1 MIPLTP
7 AFLSYLRADGIILPP
22 DNPLPQPSWSDRD
35 SGVFSSAEPDSE
47 DEDEEDP
54 SSQWQEVHQAIKN
67 VIAELGGKVV
77 PKLNWSAPKDATWI
91 SMSNSMECREP
102 NDIYLL
108 LKSSDFITHDL
119 EHAFD
124 DCADE
129 DTSSE
134 ESTRVDQTSEDL
146 SYHLVLRKYFVM
158 NPSVEFRCFVKDRTL
173 VAICQRDS
181 NHYAFLF
188 EIMSDLKEAIQRFH
202 DTNLKHTFPDDNYT
216 FDVYIPSPH
225 QKVWLIDINPWAP
238 RTDALL
244 FSWYELLQIGD
255 SDRKELP
262 NDPIDKQSLIEENK
276 KSDSNDVVS
285 DSAQSESDSE
295 EISRYPEFRLIRKD
309 DPESYTFNSPKYSA
323 HKIPRDVVDASNSGI
338 GGLKE
343 FAQQWEERVA
353 EWERQRQAGNTSN
366 FFSATGSHSASD
378 NSD

>member
-1 MIPLTP
+1 MTP

-35 SGVFSSAEPDSE
+35 SGVFSSAELDSD
-47 DEDEEDP
+47 DEEEDP

-91 SMSNSMECREP
+91 STSNSMECREP

-124 DCADE
+124 DCANEEKPSDE
-129 DTSSE
+129 SIHT
-134 ESTRVDQTSEDL
+134 DQALDNL
-146 SYHLVLRKYFVM
+146 SYHLALRKYFVM

-173 VAICQRDS
+173 IAICQRDS

-188 EIMSDLKEAIQRFH
+188 EIMSDLKEAVQSFY
-202 DTNLKHTFPDDNYT
+202 DTNLKQTFPDDNFT

-244 FSWYELLQIGD
+244 FSWYELLHTGGSDGKGSPNNLNDEQI
-255 SDRKELP
+255 LT
-262 NDPIDKQSLIEENK
+262 EENE
-276 KSDSNDVVS
+276 KSGGDYIVF
-285 DSAQSESDSE
+285 DSAQSESDPE
-295 EISRYPEFRLIRKD
+295 EIPRYPEFRLIRKD

-323 HKIPRDVVDASNSGI
+323 HKMPRDVVDASNSGV
-338 GGLKE
+338 GGLRE

-353 EWERQRQAGNTSN
+353 EWEQQRQAGNTSN
-366 FFSATGSHSASD
+366 FFSTPGTHSPSD
-378 NSD
+378 DSD

>member
-1 MIPLTP
+1 M
-7 AFLSYLRADGIILPP
+7 
-22 DNPLPQPSWSDRD
+22 PQPSWSDRD
-35 SGVFSSAEPDSE
+35 SGVFSSAELDSDD
-47 DEDEEDP
+47 DEEEDP

-91 SMSNSMECREP
+91 STSNSMECREP

-124 DCADE
+124 DCANEETPSDE
-129 DTSSE
+129 PIHT
-134 ESTRVDQTSEDL
+134 DQASDNL
-146 SYHLVLRKYFVM
+146 SYHLALRKYFVM

-173 VAICQRDS
+173 IAICQRDS

-188 EIMSDLKEAIQRFH
+188 EIMSDLKEAIQSFY
-202 DTNLKHTFPDDNYT
+202 DTNLKQTFPDDNFT

-244 FSWYELLQIGD
+244 FGWYELLHTGGSDGKGSPNNSNDEQI
-255 SDRKELP
+255 LT
-262 NDPIDKQSLIEENK
+262 EENE
-276 KSDSNDVVS
+276 KSGVDYIVF
-285 DSAQSESDSE
+285 DSAQSESDPE
-295 EISRYPEFRLIRKD
+295 EIPRYPEFRLIRKD

-323 HKIPRDVVDASNSGI
+323 HKMPRDVVDASNSGV
-338 GGLKE
+338 GGLRE

-353 EWERQRQAGNTSN
+353 EWEQQRQAGNTSK
-366 FFSATGSHSASD
+366 FFSTPGTHSPSD
-378 NSD
+378 DSD